1 MTKLSLIALSV
12 LFAAKAM
19 ADGAT
24 TVKIDMAVVGKWE
37 GHQNGAFEITAADL
51 QQIKTNFENQKVK
64 VVIDYEH
71 ATLWGGKAPAAGW
84 VVALEV
90 EGDKLIG
97 EVEWTQSA
105 IEHIKQEVPEY
116 RYISPVLDPH
126 TIDQVTGEDIGW
138 SLHSAALTNK
148 PFLEE
153 LGEIKAAKNQ
163 PNPKQ
168 EEHTPMT
175 PEEKAQLDAATTEN
189 TSLKDENKT
198 LKEQNDALV
207 ASQAEATVDGA
218 IAAKKISPDQK
229 DWALKYCKND
239 KAGFDEF
246 LKNAKPATQVPANDQ
261 FAASNTQS
269 TAAISMK
276 KV

>member
-1 MTKLSLIALSV
+1 MKLSLIALSV
-12 LFAAKAM
+12 LYAAKM
-19 ADGAT
+19 ATDGTA
-24 TVKIDMAVVGKWE
+24 TVKIELAVVGKWV
-37 GHQNGAFEITAADL
+37 GHPNGAFEITLEDL
-51 QQIKTNFENQKVK
+51 HQIKANFDASPND

-71 ATLWGGKAPAAGW
+71 MTLWGERAPAAGW
-84 VVALEV
+84 IIALEV
-90 EGDKLIG
+90 ESDKLIG
-97 EVEWTQSA
+97 EVKWTQSA

-168 EEHTPMT
+168 EEYTPMT

-189 TSLKDENKT
+189 TTLKDENKT
-198 LKEQNDALV
+198 LKEQNEALV
-207 ASQAEATVDGA
+207 ASQAEATVDAA

-229 DWALKYCKND
+229 DWALKYCKAD
-239 KAGFDEF
+239 KSGFDEF
-246 LKNAKPATQVPANDQ
+246 IKNAKPATQVPQNNQ

-269 TAAISMK
+269 NTAISMT